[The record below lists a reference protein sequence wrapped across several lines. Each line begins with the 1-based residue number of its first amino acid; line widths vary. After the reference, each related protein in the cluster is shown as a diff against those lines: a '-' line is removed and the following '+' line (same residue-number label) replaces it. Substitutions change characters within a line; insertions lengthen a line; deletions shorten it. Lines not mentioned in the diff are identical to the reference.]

1 MDQKNNIPAFSPDR
15 ILIEQSVRDS
25 ELVRRVSEKCSSIH
39 TEIINDARGIT
50 GQAHDNRQG
59 DAGKKTLLLAR
70 QRGPFMRPCPG
81 TSGYLC
87 CGYFNLDVAEGCDL
101 NCSYCV
107 LQGYLKSPLITL
119 YANVDDMFAELDDK
133 LEKHS
138 AQFFRIG
145 TGELSDS
152 LTFDHLTGLSIDLV
166 NYFAGKEN
174 AIIELKSKNIH
185 IQNILGLE
193 HKRRTVV
200 SWSLNADN
208 HIAREE
214 ASAPPLGQRLEA
226 AAEAQ
231 RAGYWLGFHFDPM
244 IYDEEW
250 EEGYKSAVER
260 LMQMIRPEN
269 IAWISLGGLR
279 YPQAFDQ
286 VIRENHPDSDIVL
299 GELLPGMDHKLRY
312 FKPIRIEMFKK
323 MHDWL
328 RSYSD
333 AFPIYLCMESDE
345 VWQKAFGW
353 SPGSNAGLKKYL
365 DDRVQC

>member
-1 MDQKNNIPAFSPDR
+1 MNRKNDTPAFSPHR
-15 ILIEQSVRDS
+15 ILIEQSVLDS
-25 ELVRRVSEKCSSIH
+25 ELVRRVVAKCPSIH
-39 TEIINDARGIT
+39 TEIID
-50 GQAHDNRQG
+50 
-59 DAGKKTLLLAR
+59 DAGKISGKTQNELQGVSWKKALLLAR
-70 QRGPFMRPCPG
+70 QRGPFMRSCPG
-81 TSGYLC
+81 TSRYLC
-87 CGYFNLDVAEGCDL
+87 CGYFNLDVADGCDL

-152 LTFDHLTGLSIDLV
+152 LTFDHITGLSVDLV

-200 SWSLNADN
+200 SWSLNAEN

-214 ASAPPLGQRLEA
+214 ASAPSLEQRLEA
-226 AAEAQ
+226 AAEVQ
-231 RAGYWLGFHFDPM
+231 HAGYWLGFHFDPM
-244 IYDEEW
+244 IYDEGW

-260 LMQMIRPEN
+260 L
-269 IAWISLGGLR
+269 
-279 YPQAFDQ
+279 
-286 VIRENHPDSDIVL
+286 
-299 GELLPGMDHKLRY
+299 
-312 FKPIRIEMFKK
+312 
-323 MHDWL
+323 
-328 RSYSD
+328 
-333 AFPIYLCMESDE
+333 
-345 VWQKAFGW
+345 
-353 SPGSNAGLKKYL
+353 
-365 DDRVQC
+365 